1 MVQIVIMWKK
11 FKQLVTF
18 PHSANDSSDF
28 HFRPFAFKLQQET
41 LQVMKAKTDEITNLL
56 LLEEKVY
63 NGATPWSAAI
73 FQVELI
79 KEDSL
84 YLVVYHGSRLVAM
97 IGMRKMNTEA
107 HVTNIMVDPEWQ
119 HQGLGTYLMKLM
131 IDYAQK
137 ANCSFI
143 SLEVRIDNENAK
155 KLYQALGFTVKLV
168 RPNYYQDVHKDG
180 LNMVLD
186 LTTQKKGIDFG

>member
-1 MVQIVIMWKK
+1 MWKK

-79 KEDSL
+79 KKDSL

-137 ANCSFI
+137 VNCSFI